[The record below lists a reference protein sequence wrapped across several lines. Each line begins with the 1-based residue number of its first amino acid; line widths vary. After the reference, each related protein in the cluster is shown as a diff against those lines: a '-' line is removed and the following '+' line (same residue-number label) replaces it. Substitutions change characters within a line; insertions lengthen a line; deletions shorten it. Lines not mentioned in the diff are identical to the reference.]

1 MTRSA
6 SATAANPLA
15 AQVEMFQTRIRH
27 TGYATSMDIA
37 GALFGGS
44 APFVATDMIA
54 ATENSLAP
62 GFLLIGAALIS
73 SLVMVETAKQP
84 LHDV

>member
-44 APFVATDMIA
+44 APFVATAMIA
-54 ATENSLAP
+54 TTENCLAP
-62 GFLLIGAALIS
+62 GFLLIGAPS
-73 SLVMVETAKQP
+73 
-84 LHDV
+84 

>member
-1 MTRSA
+1 M
-6 SATAANPLA
+6 N
-15 AQVEMFQTRIRH
+15 
-27 TGYATSMDIA
+27 IA
-37 GALFGGS
+37 VALFGGS
-44 APFVATDMIA
+44 APFIATALIA
-54 ATENSLAP
+54 SNGNGLAP

>member
-1 MTRSA
+1 M
-6 SATAANPLA
+6 L
-15 AQVEMFQTRIRH
+15 QTRIRN
-27 TGYATSMDIA
+27 TGYATSMDTVVA
-37 GALFGGS
+37 VFGGS
-44 APFVATDMIA
+44 APFIATAMIA

>member
-1 MTRSA
+1 M
-6 SATAANPLA
+6 L
-15 AQVEMFQTRIRH
+15 QTRIRN
-27 TGYATSMDIA
+27 TGYATSMNIA
-37 GALFGGS
+37 VALFGGS
-44 APFVATDMIA
+44 GPFIATAMIA